1 MGATEVRIRALILTL
16 ALSASSAVFP
26 ALVEGHTPTAG
37 WTRLYTADYQSL
49 NWGFGGTYASWVTTP
64 AIAAL
69 DTNYADRATNNSRA
83 PEFNY
88 VAGGSDGT
96 VWLKV
101 AASSPCGTGRLDWLQ
116 CANGGGTVGFNIYVR
131 DLYNTASDYSNWSWY
146 DKTSSCPSGRTC
158 WYLRRTFIHEVQ
170 HVTIGIA
177 NHDEQG
183 ESNTVMAATTPWSP
197 NSGWNETHLRRCD
210 EAAEQLAY
218 DLDDLAG
225 PYGDCFD
232 HIANAGVSGLKTD
245 MSVTATSYR
254 QCNNVAVPI
263 SGRLQVLADAA
274 NYHRLNANPLSGR
287 VVRIDRDG
295 VGSVFT
301 TRATIAA
308 GSNWTANVSGSPN
321 QTPPFVA
328 HSDAGSGEGLADSD
342 GVTFPV
348 SGGASC

>member
-1 MGATEVRIRALILTL
+1 MRRLIAVLAAAATLL
-16 ALSASSAVFP
+16 ALPSTAA
-26 ALVEGHTPTAG
+26 AHTPTAA
-37 WTRLYTADYQSL
+37 WSRLYAADRQPLS
-49 NWGFGGTYASWVTTP
+49 WSFGGSYPSWLTTP

-69 DTNYADRATNNSRA
+69 DTNFADRASNNSRSPVFHYNA
-83 PEFNY
+83 T
-88 VAGGSDGT
+88 GQDGT
-96 VWLKV
+96 AWLRV
-101 AASSPCGTGRLDWLQ
+101 ASTSPCNTGHLDWLQ
-116 CANGGGTVGFNIYVR
+116 CANGGGTFNFNIYVR
-131 DLYNTASDYSNWSWY
+131 DLYNPESDYSNWAWY
-146 DKTSSCPSGRTC
+146 DRTGSCPSGRTC

-308 GSNWTANVSGSPN
+308 GSNWTANVSGSSN
-321 QTPPFVA
+321 QTHTFVA
-328 HSDAGSGEGLADSD
+328 HFDDASGDGLADSD
-342 GVTFPV
+342 RVTFTV
-348 SGGASC
+348 SWGASC